1 MLFNCGV
8 EEDSLRVSWTTGRS
22 SQSILKEISPDSKLT
37 ERTDAEAQTPVFWP
51 FDSKN

>member
-22 SQSILKEISPDSKLT
+22 SQSILKEISPDRKFA
-37 ERTDAEAQTPVFWP
+37 ERTDAEAQMPVLWP
-51 FDSKN
+51 FDAKN